1 MEVINVSGKSLSV
14 KNFISPTRSIPGN
27 EILPMYLQLWLI
39 VPGFGFCFQDL
50 QNLNQFLFNF
60 FSQTEALDD
69 WLGPWIS
76 FLWLLFLI
84 ISAFSVRMIYKT
96 FIKFRDTLTYRD
108 TNEEY
113 QFKGQSQIFQITF
126 I

>member
-1 MEVINVSGKSLSV
+1 MG
-14 KNFISPTRSIPGN
+14 PG
-27 EILPMYLQLWLI
+27 L
-39 VPGFGFCFQDL
+39 GFCFQDL
-50 QNLNQFLFNF
+50 RPLIDDRMHDLNLTPF

-108 TNEEY
+108 HNEEY
-113 QFKGQSQIFQITF
+113 QFKGQSQILKITF